1 MEPAAARR
9 FDRFEAGPGEYSD
22 RMVGSAVSDFDR
34 IRLSTTDWPIVLIEF
49 PEKRVA
55 DAALHALLA
64 HLESLMNDVA
74 KRSEKMLI
82 ITDLTL
88 MRELPPASQR
98 QYSGQFNRRI
108 TFLSAATVVG
118 MATVTPSAVLRGVMT
133 AVLWMQQ
140 PPRPV
145 IYVATRHE
153 AMLRGIKMLEAEK
166 VPLPSRLATYR
177 EKQGETRVPTR

>member
-1 MEPAAARR
+1 MSGAVRE
-9 FDRFEAGPGEYSD
+9 FDA
-22 RMVGSAVSDFDR
+22 
-34 IRLSTTDWPIVLIEF
+34 IRLSAADWPVVLIEF

-55 DAALHALLA
+55 DSALHALLA
-64 HLESLMNDVA
+64 DLESRMKDA
-74 KRSEKMLI
+74 AEREEKMLI

-118 MATVTPSAVLRGVMT
+118 MATVTPSALLRGVMT

-140 PPRPV
+140 PPKPV

-153 AMLRGIKMLEAEK
+153 AMLEGIKMLEGEK
-166 VPLPSRLATYR
+166 VPLPARLVHYGDKPGGA
-177 EKQGETRVPTR
+177 RVPDERSR